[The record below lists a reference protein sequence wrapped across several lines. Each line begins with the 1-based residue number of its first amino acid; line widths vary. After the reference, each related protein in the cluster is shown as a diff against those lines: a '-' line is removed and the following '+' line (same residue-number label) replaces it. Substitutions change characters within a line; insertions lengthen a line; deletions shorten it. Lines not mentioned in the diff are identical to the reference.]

1 MSDWIQPGHL
11 FSQHSLNTY
20 LRCQHRFLLTY
31 VERQPWPAPEAED
44 LHAYQRYLERG
55 TILHHWLVRRH
66 LGIDMEPL
74 VAACGDEDLRR
85 WWRAAQAFDDSA
97 LPAAEGGLR
106 EAELPII
113 VSLGAYSLYARY
125 DYVAIGPDL
134 GQERV
139 GDPRPQVDGVV
150 DAWGRQGRVG
160 GSRPRVGGVVDTWG
174 RQERV
179 GDPRPQVDAVI
190 LDWKTLKRIP
200 SMHTLRQRVQTRA
213 YLYSLIAAGQVL
225 TGGVPIEPERAEMWY
240 WFANYP
246 EEMVRIPYSQA
257 AYRQDGAWLRDLVAE
272 IATRPLDTFG
282 MTDDLRECRCCHYR
296 TLCNRATGDAQDTT
310 DDSDDAHWLQ
320 EEIDLTIDLE
330 WTPDADVP
338 GLER

>member
-31 VERQPWPAPEAED
+31 VERQPWPVPEAED

-85 WWRAAQAFDDSA
+85 WWHAAQAFDDSA
-97 LPAAEGGLR
+97 LPASEGGLR

-113 VSLGAYSLYARY
+113 VSLGTYSLYARY

-139 GDPRPQVDGVV
+139 GDPRPQVG
-150 DAWGRQGRVG
+150 
-160 GSRPRVGGVVDTWG
+160 
-174 RQERV
+174 
-179 GDPRPQVDAVI
+179 AVI

-225 TGGVPIEPERAEMWY
+225 TGGAPIDPERAEMWY

-257 AYRQDGAWLRDLVAE
+257 AYRQDGAWLRDLVTE
-272 IATRPLDTFG
+272 IATRPLDAFG
-282 MTDDLRECRCCHYR
+282 MTDDHRECRRCHYR
-296 TLCNRATGDAQDTT
+296 TLCNRATENAQDTA

-320 EEIDLTIDLE
+320 EEIDLAIDLE
-330 WTPDADVP
+330 LVPDTDIP